1 MSGWGR
7 TDNDGDGIM
16 SELTRQLHKTNVAK
30 CYQCG
35 KCTAGC
41 PVADRMDL
49 RPHQLMLQAQLA
61 GQLGDKSKLDRA
73 ATAKSLWTC
82 VSCLT
87 CSTRCPQS
95 VDVAGCI
102 DVLREY
108 ALSHH
113 LVPFERARV
122 MVFQRAFLD
131 SVRRNGRVNE
141 VEMTV
146 QFKTQ
151 SFLKDFSVPDL
162 MKDSM
167 LAPKLMQRGKF
178 HLMGEKVRDRDLV
191 RRIFERCAVKPLSEQ
206 QIADDLAK
214 AKEHSA

>member
-1 MSGWGR
+1 MVMA
-7 TDNDGDGIM
+7 TM
-16 SELTRQLHKTNVAK
+16 SELTRQLHETNVAK

-61 GQLGDKSKLDRA
+61 GQLGDKTKLDRA
-73 ATAKSLWTC
+73 GAAKSLWVC
-82 VSCLT
+82 VSCMT
-87 CSTRCPQS
+87 CSTRCPQG

-108 ALSHH
+108 ALTHN
-113 LVPFERARV
+113 LIPFERARV
-122 MVFQRAFLD
+122 VVFQRAFLD

-141 VEMTV
+141 VEMTA

-151 SFLKDFSVPDL
+151 SFMKDFSIPLL
-162 MKDSM
+162 MKDGM

-178 HLMGEKVRDRDLV
+178 HLVGEKVRDRGLV
-191 RRIFERCAVKPLSEQ
+191 RRIFERCAVTPVTEEQ
-206 QIADDLAK
+206 VTQDLAK